1 MPEETL
7 ARLPLK
13 LPAQRSGR
21 LYEQNCTAIPVG
33 MALAQSWNPAAVE
46 VCGDVVG
53 DEMERFGVHL
63 WLAPALNIH
72 RLPLCGRNFEYYS
85 EDPLLSGRIAAAITR
100 GVQAHPGC
108 GVTIKHFC
116 ANNQETLRMHSNSVV
131 SPRALRDIYLKGFE
145 LAIRESLPAALMT
158 SYNLV
163 NGEHTSQRP
172 DLLETLLRQEWGY
185 QGLVMSDWV
194 IAGMQ
199 GDGHKHPDACA
210 SGCIRAGNDLMMPG
224 GPGDKANL
232 LAAVNDPNARYPVTR
247 ADLEHCAARVAAAA
261 IQLAA
266 AHRPPDAPVSVGTT

>member
-1 MPEETL
+1 
-7 ARLPLK
+7 
-13 LPAQRSGR
+13 
-21 LYEQNCTAIPVG
+21 
-33 MALAQSWNPAAVE
+33 
-46 VCGDVVG
+46 
-53 DEMERFGVHL
+53 
-63 WLAPALNIH
+63 
-72 RLPLCGRNFEYYS
+72 
-85 EDPLLSGRIAAAITR
+85 
-100 GVQAHPGC
+100 
-108 GVTIKHFC
+108 
-116 ANNQETLRMHSNSVV
+116 
-131 SPRALRDIYLKGFE
+131 
-145 LAIRESLPAALMT
+145 MT